1 MNSKR
6 FFKLFCAIFLI
17 VGIIL
22 IVAGIVSQINTSNFL
37 KTAIKTDA
45 KITDIITSR
54 DTDGDLN
61 HDVYISFI
69 VDGKTYEGRLN
80 GYNSSM
86 YTGGLTT
93 IYYNPDN
100 PNDFI
105 GNDGTFFNCLLIA
118 LGVAFATVSIF
129 IIHHFAKKN
138 REKFRLQ
145 EEGICLHSKIT
156 SIHKDLNFTYNNKNP
171 NVIEC
176 SCEYNGKIYTFTS
189 EHIWSDAKLICESK
203 NITELEVLVDPEDFN
218 KYYVNIEPLKNYIG
232 NGPDGL

>member
-6 FFKLFCAIFLI
+6 FFKLFCTVFLI
-17 VGIIL
+17 AGIVL

-45 KITDIITSR
+45 KITA
-54 DTDGDLN
+54 DGDLN
-61 HDVYISFI
+61 HNVHISFV

-80 GYNSSM
+80 EYNNSM

-105 GNDGTFFNCLLIA
+105 GSNGTFSNCILIA
-118 LGVAFATVSIF
+118 IGVVFSIVSIF

-138 REKFRLQ
+138 REKLRLQ

-156 SIHKDLNFTYNNKNP
+156 SIHKDLNFTYNNKNLD
-171 NVIEC
+171 VIEC
-176 SCEYNGKIYTFTS
+176 SCEYIKKHKI
-189 EHIWSDAKLICESK
+189 
-203 NITELEVLVDPEDFN
+203 VLFLF
-218 KYYVNIEPLKNYIG
+218 K
-232 NGPDGL
+232 